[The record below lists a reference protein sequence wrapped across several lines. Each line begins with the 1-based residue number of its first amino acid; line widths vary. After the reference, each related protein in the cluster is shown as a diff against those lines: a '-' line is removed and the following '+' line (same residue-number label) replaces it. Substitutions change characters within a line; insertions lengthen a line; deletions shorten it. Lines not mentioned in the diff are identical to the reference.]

1 MLSVGVDIVEID
13 RMARIIDNG
22 DDAFLNRVF
31 TAYEIRRSKKF
42 SLKAE
47 YYAMI
52 FAFKESFVKATLTSS
67 EENEKLEQENGKL
80 KAQLTH
86 RHIIG
91 KSYEVSAESINR
103 LAGECEELK
112 AEIERL
118 NQKYDFQLLV
128 KSNEELKRQVEEAVH
143 CLAVVKRDYNKK
155 DQGGEMEDL
164 VEQTLRAITKPQTE
178 DKV

>member
-1 MLSVGVDIVEID
+1 MSDVKTYITFKTIPEFNCSIYNPDWHNLVILKSDHEAKIE
-13 RMARIIDNG
+13 
-22 DDAFLNRVF
+22 
-31 TAYEIRRSKKF
+31 
-42 SLKAE
+42 SLEQELKQE
-47 YYAMI
+47 RFI
-52 FAFKESFVKATLTSS
+52 KESFVKATLTSS